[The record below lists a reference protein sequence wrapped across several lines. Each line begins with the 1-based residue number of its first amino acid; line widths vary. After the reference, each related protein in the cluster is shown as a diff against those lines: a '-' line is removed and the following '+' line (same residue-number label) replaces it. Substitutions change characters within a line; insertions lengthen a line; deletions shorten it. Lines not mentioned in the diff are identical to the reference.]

1 MRFVHLLPVVL
12 VILLAGCAKK
22 DEPVIAHGKPV
33 AHWLEELKKP
43 DAKARKKATGALGL
57 VGKADPAAIPAL
69 IRALKDS
76 DATVRHR
83 GLGFAQHWSR
93 CQGGGSRSNGIK
105 HRPGRDRAISRRKGR
120 GATSGKLARIIHLF

>member
-76 DATVRHR
+76 DATVRDTAVLALLNIGPGAKEAVPALTESSTDQDATVRSHAAKAVAR
-83 GLGFAQHWSR
+83 L
-93 CQGGGSRSNGIK
+93 QGN
-105 HRPGRDRAISRRKGR
+105 
-120 GATSGKLARIIHLF
+120 